1 MSASVP
7 VLLVLVLVL
16 LLMPLP
22 LVLLL
27 ESFGSLLRG
36 EVAAEEGLD
45 ELPDE
50 LEGVGFL
57 VSTFF

>member
-1 MSASVP
+1 MSAIVP
-7 VLLVLVLVL
+7 VLLL
-16 LLMPLP
+16 LLIPLAFPLP
-22 LVLLL
+22 LVL

-50 LEGVGFL
+50 LEGVSFL
-57 VSTFF
+57 VGTFF